1 MKIIITIKLHVWPPP
16 ISNHPSSKI
25 LKLSQSRPSS
35 VAPFVKDH
43 LSSCKRQWPLLGAD
57 VNDSPVFLTSCKQPV
72 DALSDLYVLV
82 CTMLLRIYEELKYQH
97 GIAYIIT

>member
-1 MKIIITIKLHVWPPP
+1 MKIIITIELHVWPPP
-16 ISNHPSSKI
+16 ISDHPPSKI

-35 VAPFVKDH
+35 WAPFVKDP

-82 CTMLLRIYEELKYQH
+82 CTMLLRIYEELK
-97 GIAYIIT
+97 